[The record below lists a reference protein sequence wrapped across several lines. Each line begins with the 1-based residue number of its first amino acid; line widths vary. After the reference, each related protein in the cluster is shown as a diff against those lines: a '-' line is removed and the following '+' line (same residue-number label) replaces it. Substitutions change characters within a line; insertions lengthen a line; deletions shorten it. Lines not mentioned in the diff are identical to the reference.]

1 MIFFCQYCR
10 KASILL
16 ELVTVLEMI
25 ILSCNNIYL
34 SYGTDIILGN
44 VSFRLRQGERAGLVG
59 VNGAGKST
67 LFKIIAGQLKQD
79 SGEVFLSKDLRIGYL
94 EQDSGLES
102 DNTMWDEMLA
112 TFSPLISM
120 EDRLRQL
127 ETAMS
132 SEKEETRLSSMMKE
146 YDVLL
151 ERFTR
156 EGGYEY
162 NSRIRGVLKGLG
174 FDESQFGL
182 RIRALSG
189 GQKTRLALARL
200 LLEEPDLLLLD
211 EPTNH
216 LDIPVTEW
224 RRFPKTTGSPLSSYR
239 TTGISSIRS
248 QR

>member
-1 MIFFCQYCR
+1 MKR
-10 KASILL
+10 
-16 ELVTVLEMI
+16 
-25 ILSCNNIYL
+25 
-34 SYGTDIILGN
+34 
-44 VSFRLRQGERAGLVG
+44 RLVG
-59 VNGAGKST
+59 VNGYMVK
-67 LFKIIAGQLKQD
+67 LCGQLKRIRLD
-79 SGEVFLSKDLRIGYL
+79 FSKRSGGYL
-94 EQDSGLES
+94 NRIGLES

-224 RRFPKTTGSPLSSYR
+224 LEDFLKNYR
-239 TTGISSIRS
+239 KSLIVISHDRYFLDTV
-248 QR
+248 QQ